1 MKKNILSLLLAIIL
15 LIFISFFGY
24 STYQYYRAIHADDPI
39 QPYLLV
45 DSGSATIVR
54 DTLAIDM
61 VMGDRYN
68 LRERDILI
76 TSLDSLATVH
86 WPDRSMTRIGGGSRM
101 VIDRMYVELDY
112 SRIEIAYSL
121 ENGKVWNTVVRT
133 LYPDSFFEARLPK
146 NNGTIA

>member
-1 MKKNILSLLLAIIL
+1 MKKNILSILLVIAL

-54 DTLAIDM
+54 AELAIDM
-61 VMGDRYN
+61 TVGDKYN
-68 LRERDILI
+68 LREKDILI
-76 TSLDSLATVH
+76 TSRDGLATVH

-101 VIDRMYVELDY
+101 VIDRMYAETDY

-133 LYPDSFFEARLPK
+133 LYPDSYFEVHLPK
-146 NNGTIA
+146 NHGTIA